1 MKKITF
7 KNKMGYGLGDTANGL
22 TFAMSST
29 FLMAF
34 YLDVLGITGLAIGT
48 LFLVARIWDAIN
60 DPMMGALT
68 DKMFI
73 NRMRKHEGKKVDK
86 FRPFLVKGSFLVV
99 AAAILMFFA
108 PEGLSGSQK
117 LIWAYVTY
125 ILWGMTYTFIN
136 IPYGSLAA
144 VMTQD
149 PAERASLSVSR
160 GVLGM
165 FGNLIPTIVVPICLT
180 QFTGEGQNAYFIAM
194 IGMGAVALVCYI
206 LAYFM
211 TEENIVHEIS
221 EADEKVS
228 FKESF
233 SVLRKNRP
241 FIAISLGSISML
253 LGLMVMGAM
262 ALFYFRENLNALH
275 LMAIASLTRVIP
287 LFVLAPI
294 LKPMVAK
301 HGTKAVVANASLLS
315 AIFFAILLFLP
326 DNVILYMVVSF
337 IGSIFMM
344 VPNMLIWAMVSDSID
359 YNQYLC
365 GKRQEGVIYG
375 SYSFVRKVGQ
385 AIAGFVG
392 ASGMALIGY
401 NKDLVVQ
408 TANTLFG
415 IKFLT
420 IGVPAVGM
428 LIAFIAFK
436 YIYNLTPE
444 KQKEV
449 IETINKK
456 TEMTS

>member
-1 MKKITF
+1 MNKITV
-7 KNKMGYGLGDTANGL
+7 KNKIGYGLGDTGNGI

-34 YLDVLGITGLAIGT
+34 YLDVLGITGIAIGT

-73 NRMRKHEGKKVDK
+73 KRMRKHRGVKVDK
-86 FRPFLVKGSFLVV
+86 FRPFLIKGSFLVI
-99 AAAILMFFA
+99 AAAILMFVA
-108 PEGLSGSQK
+108 PDSFTVSQK

-125 ILWGMTYTFIN
+125 ILWGMAYTFIN

-160 GVLGM
+160 GVGGM
-165 FGNLIPTIVVPICLT
+165 FGNILPTIVVPICLT
-180 QFTGEGQNAYFIAM
+180 QFSGVGQNAYLIAM
-194 IGMGAVALVCYI
+194 IGMGVVAFICYI
-206 LAYFM
+206 LAYVM
-211 TEENIVHEIS
+211 TEENVVHEIS

-262 ALFYFRENLNALH
+262 SLFYFRENLNALN
-275 LMAIASLTRVIP
+275 LMAIGSLLRIIP

-294 LKPMVAK
+294 LKPLVSK
-301 HGTKAVVANASLLS
+301 FGTKTVVANSSLLS
-315 AIFFAILLFLP
+315 AITFAVLLFLP
-326 DNVILYMVVSF
+326 DNVMLYMGISL
-337 IGSIFMM
+337 IGSIFLM
-344 VPNMLIWAMVSDSID
+344 VPNMLIWGMVSDSID

-375 SYSFVRKVGQ
+375 SYSFVRKLGQ
-385 AIAGFVG
+385 AIAGFIG
-392 ASGMALIGY
+392 ASGMAIIGY

-420 IGVPAVGM
+420 IGVPALGM
-428 LIAFIAFK
+428 LIAFVAFK

>member
-1 MKKITF
+1 MNKITF
-7 KNKMGYGLGDTANGL
+7 KNKIGYGLGDTGNGI
-22 TFAMSST
+22 TFAMSSS

-34 YLDVLGITGLAIGT
+34 YLDVLGITAISIAT

-60 DPMMGALT
+60 DPIMGALT

-73 NRMRKHEGKKVDK
+73 TRIRKHKGKKVDK
-86 FRPFLVKGSFLVV
+86 FRPFLVKGSFLVI
-99 AAAILMFFA
+99 AAAILMFIA
-108 PEGLSGSQK
+108 PDSLSGSQR

-125 ILWGMTYTFIN
+125 ILWGMAYTFVN

-165 FGNLIPTIVVPICLT
+165 FGNILPTIVVPICLT
-180 QFTGEGQNAYFIAM
+180 QFSGEGQNAYLIAM
-194 IGMGAVALVCYI
+194 IGMAVVAFVCYF

-241 FIAISLGSISML
+241 FIAISIGSISML
-253 LGLMVMGAM
+253 LGFMVMGSM
-262 ALFYFRENLNALH
+262 SLFYFRENLNALS
-275 LMAIASLTRVIP
+275 LMPVVSLLSVVP
-287 LFVLAPI
+287 MFLLAPI

-301 HGTKAVVANASLLS
+301 HGTKTVVANASLIS
-315 AIFFAILLFLP
+315 AIVFAVLLFLP
-326 DNVILYMVVSF
+326 DNVMIYIGVVF
-337 IGSIFMM
+337 VGQIFLM
-344 VPNMLIWAMVSDSID
+344 VPNMLIWGMVSDSID

-375 SYSFVRKVGQ
+375 SYSFVRKMGQ
-385 AIAGFVG
+385 AFAGFIG
-392 ASGMALIGY
+392 ASGMAIIGY

-420 IGVPAVGM
+420 VGVPAVCM
-428 LIAFIAFK
+428 LVAFIAFK

-449 IETINKK
+449 IATINKK